1 MPELAPPGRGPGAQE
16 YFTARLGLQVGSQP
30 FRVVE
35 EWSARFTSLREAAR
49 YDECRTLLHGAKG
62 WSSLP
67 AYGRAVVLYAEGWLF
82 DRLGET
88 DQALRAY
95 RRAHRAFDEAG
106 MDRMRT
112 TMLTQIG
119 SLLQDRG
126 DHDAAHDAYAEAL
139 RHADTPAE
147 RAAALVNSGG
157 LALVRNDGPTAEGH
171 FREALTLV
179 DGADPRNAAV
189 ARHGLGNSL
198 ELQNRLPDAQREF
211 AAAFRAFQELGDAF
225 GVASAAASLGNLE
238 AVHGTA
244 TTAIELLTLSLTIF
258 QAIQDTGRV
267 AATLNNL
274 GIAHTAAG
282 DRVAA
287 VGCWEQALL
296 VHTEL
301 GNHSAAEAVERRMS
315 EAAQDGDAEQRV
327 GPNAGIARASRAEE

>member
-1 MPELAPPGRGPGAQE
+1 MPEVALPARAPSPQE

-30 FRVVE
+30 LRVVE

-95 RRAHRAFDEAG
+95 RRADRAFDEAG

-139 RHADTPAE
+139 RHAESPAE

-157 LALVRNDGPTAEGH
+157 LALVRSDGPTAEGY

-179 DGADPRNAAV
+179 DGTDPRNAAV
-189 ARHGLGNSL
+189 ARHGLGTAWSCRTDCPTPSASSPPRSGPSKSSVTRSAWPAR
-198 ELQNRLPDAQREF
+198 QPAWEF
-211 AAAFRAFQELGDAF
+211 SRR
-225 GVASAAASLGNLE
+225 S
-238 AVHGTA
+238 
-244 TTAIELLTLSLTIF
+244 
-258 QAIQDTGRV
+258 TGR
-267 AATLNNL
+267 
-274 GIAHTAAG
+274 
-282 DRVAA
+282 RPPRSS
-287 VGCWEQALL
+287 C
-296 VHTEL
+296 
-301 GNHSAAEAVERRMS
+301 
-315 EAAQDGDAEQRV
+315 
-327 GPNAGIARASRAEE
+327 